1 MSYIYI
7 FASVVLMVGSITFM
21 LCGNVKEWLLW
32 AVTDAE
38 NFLGSGTGK
47 LKLRYVYDK
56 FCEKFP
62 AVKYVLPFS
71 VFSAWVDEALVLM
84 RKEIEKNPHIAA
96 FVVGKTE

>member
-1 MSYIYI
+1 MNHICT
-7 FASVVLMVGSITFM
+7 FATVALMVGCMSFFFVNNT
-21 LCGNVKEWLLW
+21 KEWLLW

-71 VFSAWVDEALVLM
+71 VFSVWVDEALVLM
-84 RKEIEKNPHIAA
+84 RKEIEKNPNIAA
-96 FVVGKTE
+96 FVENN

>member
-1 MSYIYI
+1 MNIYI
-7 FASVVLMVGSITFM
+7 IAALALLLGIVVFRFKA
-21 LCGNVKEWLLW
+21 NVKEWLLW

-71 VFSAWVDEALVLM
+71 VFSVWVDEALVLM
-84 RKEIEKNPHIAA
+84 RKEIEKNPNIAA
-96 FVVGKTE
+96 FVEKN

>member
-1 MSYIYI
+1 MNIYI
-7 FASVVLMVGSITFM
+7 IAALALLLGIVVFRFKA
-21 LCGNVKEWLLW
+21 NVKEWLLW

-71 VFSAWVDEALVLM
+71 VFSVWVDEALVLM
-84 RKEIEKNPHIAA
+84 RKEIEQNPNIAA
-96 FVVGKTE
+96 FAQKN

>member
-1 MSYIYI
+1 MNIYI
-7 FASVVLMVGSITFM
+7 IAALALLLGIVVFRFKA
-21 LCGNVKEWLLW
+21 NVKEWLLW

-62 AVKYVLPFS
+62 AVKYLLPFS
-71 VFSAWVDEALVLM
+71 VFSLWVDEALVLM
-84 RKEIEKNPHIAA
+84 RKEIEQNPNIAA
-96 FVVGKTE
+96 FAQKN

>member
-1 MSYIYI
+1 MNIYI
-7 FASVVLMVGSITFM
+7 IAALALLLGIVVFRFKA
-21 LCGNVKEWLLW
+21 NVKEWLLW

-38 NFLGSGTGK
+38 SFLGSGTGK

-84 RKEIEKNPHIAA
+84 RKEIEQNPNIAA
-96 FVVGKTE
+96 FAQKSE

>member
-1 MSYIYI
+1 MNHIY
-7 FASVVLMVGSITFM
+7 FVAALALMVGSMIF
-21 LCGNVKEWLLW
+21 LFRSNAKEWLLW

-62 AVKYVLPFS
+62 AVKYLLPFS
-71 VFSAWVDEALVLM
+71 VFSLWVDEALVLM
-84 RKEIEKNPHIAA
+84 RKEIEQNPNIAA
-96 FVVGKTE
+96 FAQKN

>member
-1 MSYIYI
+1 MNYIYI
-7 FASVVLMVGSITFM
+7 LATVVVVTCSTVFM
-21 LCGNVKEWLLW
+21 LRGNVKEWLLW

-38 NFLGSGTGK
+38 KFLGSGTGK

-62 AVKYVLPFS
+62 VAKYVLPFS

-84 RKEIEKNPHIAA
+84 RKEIEQNPNIAA
-96 FVVGKTE
+96 FAQKSE

>member
-1 MSYIYI
+1 MNHICTL
-7 FASVVLMVGSITFM
+7 AAVALMVGCMSFFFV
-21 LCGNVKEWLLW
+21 NNAKEWLLW

-47 LKLRYVYDK
+47 LKLRYVFDK

-71 VFSAWVDEALVLM
+71 VFSVWVDEALVLM
-84 RKEIEKNPHIAA
+84 RKEIEKNPNIAA
-96 FVVGKTE
+96 FVENN

>member
-1 MSYIYI
+1 MNIYI
-7 FASVVLMVGSITFM
+7 IAALALLLGIVVFRFKA
-21 LCGNVKEWLLW
+21 NVKEWLLW

-84 RKEIEKNPHIAA
+84 RKEIEQNPNIAA
-96 FVVGKTE
+96 FAQKSE

>member
-1 MSYIYI
+1 MNIYI
-7 FASVVLMVGSITFM
+7 FAAVALMVGSMTFFFV
-21 LCGNVKEWLLW
+21 NNTKEWLLW

-84 RKEIEKNPHIAA
+84 RKEIEQNPHIAA
-96 FVVGKTE
+96 FAQKN

>member
-1 MSYIYI
+1 MNHICTLTVI
-7 FASVVLMVGSITFM
+7 ALMVGGMSFFFV
-21 LCGNVKEWLLW
+21 NNAKEWLLW

-62 AVKYVLPFS
+62 AVKYVLPFG
-71 VFSAWVDEALVLM
+71 VFSVWVDEALVLM

-96 FVVGKTE
+96 FAQKNE

>member
-1 MSYIYI
+1 MNIYFI
-7 FASVVLMVGSITFM
+7 AALALLLGIVVFRFKA
-21 LCGNVKEWLLW
+21 NVKEWLLW

-62 AVKYVLPFS
+62 AVKYLLPFS
-71 VFSAWVDEALVLM
+71 VFSLWVDEALVLM
-84 RKEIEKNPHIAA
+84 RKEIEQNPNIAA
-96 FVVGKTE
+96 FAQKSE

>member
-1 MSYIYI
+1 MNIYFI
-7 FASVVLMVGSITFM
+7 AALALLLGIVVFHFKA
-21 LCGNVKEWLLW
+21 NVKEWLLW

-62 AVKYVLPFS
+62 AVKYLLPFS

-84 RKEIEKNPHIAA
+84 RKEIEQNPNIAA
-96 FVVGKTE
+96 FAQKSE

>member
-1 MSYIYI
+1 MNIYI
-7 FASVVLMVGSITFM
+7 IAALALLLGIVVFRFKA
-21 LCGNVKEWLLW
+21 NVKEWLLW

-38 NFLGSGTGK
+38 NFLGSGIGK

-62 AVKYVLPFS
+62 VVKYVLPFS

-84 RKEIEKNPHIAA
+84 RKEIEQNPHIAA
-96 FVVGKTE
+96 FAQKN